1 MYVYNNLRGNFFILT
16 TFFGHFKQVNVK
28 CHQDVIADSC
38 LTKKCWFLNQEIGS
52 NHFFETPDISEVY
65 KIYAK
70 RAKQTNQCAWKEEFV
85 LLEKTLLVFRLWS
98 PSLFLIC
105 ICKPLLFPDFIS
117 KVIVIAM
124 SKLFS
129 EQTTVARF
137 LALVT
142 TMVTKVDHG
151 N

>member
-85 LLEKTLLVFRLWS
+85 LLEKNSVSVQTIGSILFSNMYMQAIVISRFHIQGNTPCPLLVHPPIVRI
-98 PSLFLIC
+98 SL
-105 ICKPLLFPDFIS
+105 
-117 KVIVIAM
+117 
-124 SKLFS
+124 
-129 EQTTVARF
+129 
-137 LALVT
+137 
-142 TMVTKVDHG
+142 
-151 N
+151 